1 MKITKTS
8 ALTQARLKENLLYN
22 KETGIFTWRDDSE
35 NRKKA
40 NFPKGKIAG
49 SPNSDGYTQIIIDGV
64 SHKAHRLA
72 WLYVYGKFPKTGIDH
87 IDQSKDNN
95 AIKNLREADQALNNK
110 NRRMG
115 RNNTSGVI
123 GVARAIGCNKW
134 RARVSVGGKCIFLG
148 NYDTKEEAALARKVA
163 EKKYGFSETHGKTM

>member
-49 SPNSDGYTQIIIDGV
+49 SPNTDGYTQIIIDGV
-64 SHKAHRLA
+64 PHRAHRLA
-72 WLYVYGKFPKTGIDH
+72 WLYMYGKFPKTGIDH

-95 AIKNLREADQALNNK
+95 AIKNLGNYILCYPIFFPITALA
-110 NRRMG
+110 
-115 RNNTSGVI
+115 TFSGVSSMGSTI
-123 GVARAIGCNKW
+123 F
-134 RARVSVGGKCIFLG
+134 VGGLPAFFFCSFFIF
-148 NYDTKEEAALARKVA
+148 
-163 EKKYGFSETHGKTM
+163 